1 MQRIHCISKFSRL
14 IPVTGYDL
22 LESVRGFEIV
32 KSGYYRN
39 SRFKMNKG
47 GTAMIR
53 PLLTE
58 VGKGLFL
65 SAKTVAKFDYVWC
78 RWYLL

>member
-1 MQRIHCISKFSRL
+1 M
-14 IPVTGYDL
+14 
-22 LESVRGFEIV
+22 V